1 MEGAKATGYDTRTAG
16 GKLRWTLQMECLL
29 IDVWQENM
37 EQLRGSRKNS
47 HIYMEMAQ
55 TLMEA
60 GNDVSWKDIKTKVDN
75 MTKKYKQEKHK
86 MGPSGGAPS
95 AWQHFEALHSFLGSF
110 RVHNMEQDTVDNENT
125 TEYFTEEYLE
135 DVEETSMSGSRRSGS
150 LPPAKRAKVDQ
161 KSELVEIARERLEEQ
176 KTQTEILQR
185 MADSQEKFQSELLR
199 FLRESKQ

>member
-1 MEGAKATGYDTRTAG
+1 MEGANAKDDSRTAG
-16 GKLRWTLQMECLL
+16 GKLRWTLHMECLL
-29 IDVWQENM
+29 IDVWQENI
-37 EQLRGSRKNS
+37 EHLRGPRKNS
-47 HIYMEMAQ
+47 HVYMEMAQ

-60 GNDVSWKDIKTKVDN
+60 GYDVSWKDIKTKLEN
-75 MTKKYKQEKHK
+75 LTRKCKQEKDK

-95 AWQHFEALHSFLGSF
+95 AWQHFEALQAFLGSF
-110 RVHNMEQDTVDNENT
+110 HVHNLEQDTVDNENT
-125 TEYFTEEYLE
+125 TQYFSEEYLE
-135 DVEETSMSGSRRSGS
+135 DVQETSMSGSRRSGS

-185 MADSQEKFQSELLR
+185 MADSQEKFQSELLQ

>member
-16 GKLRWTLQMECLL
+16 GKLRWTLHMECLL

-60 GNDVSWKDIKTKVDN
+60 GHDVSWKDVRTKMDN
-75 MTKKYKQEKHK
+75 MTKKQEKHK
-86 MGPSGGAPS
+86 MGKSGGAPS
-95 AWQHFEALHSFLGSF
+95 AWQHFEALHAFLGLF
-110 RVHNMEQDTVDNENT
+110 RVYNMEQDTMDNDNT
-125 TEYFTEEYLE
+125 TKYFEEEFLE
-135 DVEETSMSGSRRSGS
+135 DPEASYTSGSRRSGS
-150 LPPAKRAKVDQ
+150 LPPAKKPKIYH

-176 KTQTEILQR
+176 RAQTEILQR
-185 MADSQEKFQSELLR
+185 MADSQEKFQSELVQ
-199 FLRESKQ
+199 FLRESKH